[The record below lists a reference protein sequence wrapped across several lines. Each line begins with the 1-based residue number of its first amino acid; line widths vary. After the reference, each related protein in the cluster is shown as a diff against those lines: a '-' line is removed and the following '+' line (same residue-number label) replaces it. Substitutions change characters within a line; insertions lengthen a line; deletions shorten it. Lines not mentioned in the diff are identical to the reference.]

1 MPPIAQQGEHA
12 RVEVV
17 EQKSVSTPHA
27 CPAARCKHGTPDFSN
42 REVISGQSL
51 RIEGRSINSGLIC
64 VFEHRLWLSF
74 YETQHHG

>member
-17 EQKSVSTPHA
+17 EQKSVSTLHA

-42 REVISGQSL
+42 REVISGQTL
-51 RIEGRSINSGLIC
+51 IGLYC
-64 VFEHRLWLSF
+64 LNHSPTCKR
-74 YETQHHG
+74 G

>member
-42 REVISGQSL
+42 REVISGQFLSCFSTSST
-51 RIEGRSINSGLIC
+51 RIP
-64 VFEHRLWLSF
+64 H
-74 YETQHHG
+74 